1 MRKLSRKILSALL
14 ALALLVSLL
23 PAGVAPAQAADT
35 PHDISQGTL
44 TITQDGNYTVTGTTP
59 VNNIVVEEDV
69 TATVTL
75 NNVNITGTG
84 NDSYGTST
92 PVTSPIDLSAGA
104 TLTLILGDNSTNTLT
119 GGAGGGG
126 NGAPGIHVPDD
137 AALIVQGGGS
147 LTVTGGSSSTVY
159 GGIGIGGAAEQVGSI
174 QGKGEDCGTVIILS
188 TGNVEVKGGSGSA
201 NSTADDIGGGEGYYH
216 GGNGQG
222 IRPSGNNTYTI
233 WGSLTLPCDVTIPDG
248 ATVAIPDYTGLT
260 VPQDVTLTNNGTIVK
275 DDFGSF
281 INNGT
286 VTGQQ
291 PDDDRYSIDYEF
303 EMIKINDGYVVY
315 TEETGG
321 TPLYS
326 IDSITNYIGQ
336 SL

>member
-1 MRKLSRKILSALL
+1 MRKLGRKLTSALL

-147 LTVTGGSSSTVY
+147 LSVTGGSSMHGY
-159 GGIGIGGAAEQVGSI
+159 GGAGIGGKSNLDSAYAG
-174 QGKGEDCGTVIILS
+174 GENCGTVIILS
-188 TGNVEVKGGSGSA
+188 TGKVEVKGGSGSG
-201 NSTADDIGGGEGYYH
+201 NTTADDIGGGSGYTK
-216 GGNGQG
+216 GNDGQG

-275 DDFGSF
+275 DNFGSF

-303 EMIKINDGYVVY
+303 EIIKINDGYVVY

-326 IDSITNYIGQ
+326 IDSITNR
-336 SL
+336 L

>member
-1 MRKLSRKILSALL
+1 M
-14 ALALLVSLL
+14 
-23 PAGVAPAQAADT
+23 
-35 PHDISQGTL
+35 
-44 TITQDGNYTVTGTTP
+44 
-59 VNNIVVEEDV
+59 

-147 LTVTGGSSSTVY
+147 GYT
-159 GGIGIGGAAEQVGSI
+159 
-174 QGKGEDCGTVIILS
+174 KGND
-188 TGNVEVKGGSGSA
+188 
-201 NSTADDIGGGEGYYH
+201 
-216 GGNGQG
+216 GQG

-260 VPQDVTLTNNGTIVK
+260 VPQDVMLTNNGTIVK
-275 DDFGSF
+275 DNFGSF

-303 EMIKINDGYVVY
+303 EIIKINDGYVVY

-326 IDSITNYIGQ
+326 IDSITNR
-336 SL
+336 L